1 TFIPSADL
9 ENDNVYEV
17 SIGSAATSAR
27 EIKATSFDFS
37 TAVAPV
43 EPVVPITVTSHTPRH
58 DATGVAI
65 NPSIEV
71 NFSETI
77 ESSEVQATINVRN
90 AQGAVAG
97 STV

>member
-1 TFIPSADL
+1 
-9 ENDNVYEV
+9 
-17 SIGSAATSAR
+17 
-27 EIKATSFDFS
+27 
-37 TAVAPV
+37 
-43 EPVVPITVTSHTPRH
+43 
-58 DATGVAI
+58 TGVAI

-97 STV
+97 STVISDAKLTFIPSADLENDNVYEVSIGSAATSAREIKATSFD